1 MNGSASAFKLGT
13 CMPQFLPGGLR
24 DQRQGSSR
32 ESRLT
37 NDHANESN
45 ESAGKSDHVISKKQ
59 LWTGCIL
66 SGLAA
71 LFFLMD
77 GTMKLLKPAIVVPAT
92 VRHEDFHFQRLLA
105 LF

>member
-1 MNGSASAFKLGT
+1 VNGSASAFKLGT
-13 CMPQFLPGGLR
+13 FMPQFLPGGLR

-37 NDHANESN
+37 NDHANDSN

-71 LFFLMD
+71 LFFLY
-77 GTMKLLKPAIVVPAT
+77 G
-92 VRHEDFHFQRLLA
+92 RHNEA
-105 LF
+105 LETGYRCASDRTT

>member
-1 MNGSASAFKLGT
+1 
-13 CMPQFLPGGLR
+13 MPQFLPGGLR

-92 VRHEDFHFQRLLA
+92 VRHEDFHFQLLLA